1 MDMQLAPIQER
12 FGGLVDPA
20 AIAAAEA
27 AKARIQSAYMMAIHR
42 PRRPDQARVNV
53 IHACRRPSF
62 AESVEY
68 SKPVGDRKITGPSI
82 RLIELALKEWGNV
95 LVDSQVIYED
105 ATTRRIRV
113 TVTDLESN
121 TSQSKE
127 IQIGKTVE
135 RKSSKGREIV
145 SQRLN
150 SYGETVYVVLATEDE
165 ISNKEAALI
174 SKTIR
179 NEGRRI
185 LPSDLI
191 EEAMITAK
199 ETRSRADKTDPDA
212 ARKKIADAFFGI
224 GVSPVQIEEFLGHP
238 MAQLV
243 PSELEQLRSI
253 YSAIKEGEAR
263 WADYTQKDPDSTDH
277 PEAKTKTDEKVSA
290 LKEKIKRGRERKPTQ
305 VETEL
310 PDDFGAP
317 AHESLP
323 DQPKRECPNS
333 GDMIYESY
341 CLEDCQNRE
350 GCPAWE

>member
-12 FGGLVDPA
+12 FGALVDPA
-20 AIAAAEA
+20 AVAAAEA
-27 AKARIQSAYMMAIHR
+27 AKARIQSAYMMAMHR

-135 RKSSKGREIV
+135 RKSKKGREV
-145 SQRLN
+145 LSERLN
-150 SYGETVYVVLATEDE
+150 SYGETVFIVLATEDE
-165 ISNKEAALI
+165 TANKEAALI

-185 LPSDLI
+185 LPADLI
-191 EEAMITAK
+191 EEALQVAK
-199 ETRSRADKTDPDA
+199 ETRAKQDKTDPDA
-212 ARKKIADAFFGI
+212 ARKRIVDAFFSV
-224 GVSPVQIEEFLGHP
+224 GVSPEQIEQFLRHP
-238 MAQLV
+238 LTQVNPA
-243 PSELEQLRSI
+243 ELESLRAMFAS
-253 YSAIKEGEAR
+253 IKEGESR
-263 WADYTQKDPDSTDH
+263 WHDYMTKDEQ
-277 PEAKTKTDEKVSA
+277 PEDATKAKTEEKTRK
-290 LKEKIKRGRERKPTQ
+290 LKEKLSKAKEPPIQ
-305 VETEL
+305 AVL
-310 PDDFGAP
+310 PDTN
-317 AHESLP
+317 E
-323 DQPKRECPNS
+323 KRECPES

-341 CLEDCQNRE
+341 CNGECRNRE
-350 GCPAWE
+350 NCPAWD